1 MSMKDLCI
9 DYMCISA
16 FDANGNVSGR
26 WEYNVRMA
34 RYIYDSLNQITENW
48 SYGKHEKIHMSMTMV
63 EI

>member
-48 SYGKHEKIHMSMTMV
+48 SYTRKKYI
-63 EI
+63 